1 IPNSVTSIGTSAF
14 SGCSGLTSV
23 TIPSSVTSIGSSAF
37 NGCSGLQKVIVPNID
52 IKKWCNI
59 KFASST
65 DNPLSFAHHLYS
77 DENTEITKL
86 VIPDGVTSIS
96 SYAFSGC
103 SGLTSVT
110 IPNSVTRIGSSA
122 FSGCSG
128 LTSVTIPNSVTS
140 IGEYAFYG
148 CSGLTSVTIPNSV
161 TSIGAEAFYNTR
173 IKSLTIGTGIQTIA
187 SDAFSYSSYY
197 GAKPV
202 KVIWL
207 ANTQP
212 SGYKNAGGTIN
223 YVPNDSYNGL
233 SGQKIYPFLSSMF
246 EVDGIKYVP
255 VSPSERTCDAID
267 CVYNKSAE
275 NTKIGNTITY
285 KNITMTVKNVG
296 DYICS
301 GNTFIKEL
309 DYSYNGGILSTI
321 FSGCSNITSITIG
334 SGVKRMIESAFSDC
348 KNITSVTWNAKNC
361 SYSCSSS
368 NPHSPFYNSKTNIID
383 FIIGEDVVAIPAYM
397 CYEMSNLKSI
407 NIPDSVTS
415 IGDRA
420 FSGCSGLTSVTIG
433 NSVTSISDRAFSG
446 CSGLTSV
453 TIPNSVT
460 SIGSSAF
467 YNCSGL
473 QKVIVPDIKNWC
485 SIKFG
490 NLTANPL
497 YYAHHLY
504 SDKNTEITELVIP
517 DDVTNISFSAFSGC
531 SGLTSVTI
539 PNSVTSI
546 GEDAFSGCSGL
557 TSVTIGNSVTSISD
571 RAFSGCSGLISVT
584 IGNSVTSISDRAFSG
599 CSGLT
604 SVTIPNSVTSIGDY
618 AFEDCSGLTS
628 VTIGNSVTSIGS
640 SAFSGCSGLTSVRFE
655 NSKDNTPIVLENNKV
670 FSDCPLD
677 EVYIGRKL
685 SYTTTS
691 SAGYSP
697 FYKKTTLRS
706 VKFTDKETEISDYE
720 FYGCTNL
727 TDVSMG
733 DGVKSIGAYAF
744 SGCSSLEHFTCGRQL
759 ESIGKEAFS
768 DCTSMT
774 KFKTRAA
781 VPPTCGAQA
790 LDDINKWECTL
801 YVPTES
807 IDDYQAADQWK
818 NFFFIEKFNLQG
830 DSNGDDV
837 VNAKDYS
844 GVASYIMGYSPEEF
858 DAETSDVDENGTVD
872 VRDYVG
878 IANIIST
885 GSIYGGTS
893 NNAKAAM
900 SKGMAMPMT
909 DESDAENVIYV
920 ENVSGS
926 KNSQVELSVRMR
938 NASDIRG
945 FQFDLYLPEGVTMAN
960 NAKASLS
967 SDRLAAG
974 DAHML
979 MVNEMTDGAVR
990 FLCSSMNDES
1000 FAGGDG
1006 EIATLTVNIAD
1017 NVANGDYDVVVK
1029 NAIMT
1034 ETDISRSYEAD
1045 NIKSTLTVLD
1055 QTGVE
1060 TVTEDNERRDGSI
1073 YTVGGQLV
1081 GKKATTNQ
1089 LRKGIYIRNGKK
1101 FVVK

>member
-1 IPNSVTSIGTSAF
+1 MFIIMKHYYLSFFIATLMSMAYTMASAYDIAVANSNGKTIYYSYNSDGSSVSINSGYSEYTGTVVIPETVTYNGKTYSVTSIGSDAF
-14 SGCSGLTSV
+14 EYCSGLTSV
-23 TIPSSVTSIGSSAF
+23 TIPNSVTSIGAEAFYNCSGLTSVTIPNSVTSIGSSAF
-37 NGCSGLQKVIVPNID
+37 YKCSGLKKVIVPNID
-52 IKKWCNI
+52 LKNWCSI
-59 KFASST
+59 TFANSSA
-65 DNPLSFAHHLYS
+65 NPLDYAHHLYS

-86 VIPDGVTSIS
+86 VIPDGVTSIGEW
-96 SYAFSGC
+96 AFQGC

-110 IPNSVTRIGSSA
+110 IPNSVTCIGS
-122 FSGCSG
+122 
-128 LTSVTIPNSVTS
+128 
-140 IGEYAFYG
+140 
-148 CSGLTSVTIPNSV
+148 
-161 TSIGAEAFYNTR
+161 EAFYNTS
-173 IKSLTIGTGIQTIA
+173 IKSLTIGTNIQTMESKALRGI
-187 SDAFSYSSYY
+187 D
-197 GAKPV
+197 

-207 ANTQP
+207 SNTPP
-212 SGYKNAGGTIN
+212 SGYKNAEGTIN
-223 YVPNDSYNGL
+223 YVPNNSYSGL

-267 CVYNKSAE
+267 CVYNESAK
-275 NTKIGNTITY
+275 NTKIGNTVTY
-285 KNITMTVKNVG
+285 KNVTMTVKNVG
-296 DYICS
+296 NDICS
-301 GNTFIKEL
+301 GNTYIKTLE
-309 DYSYNGGILSTI
+309 YNFDGP
-321 FSGCSNITSITIG
+321 IG
-334 SGVKRMIESAFSDC
+334 S
-348 KNITSVTWNAKNC
+348 
-361 SYSCSSS
+361 Y
-368 NPHSPFYNSKTNIID
+368 
-383 FIIGEDVVAIPAYM
+383 
-397 CYEMSNLKSI
+397 
-407 NIPDSVTS
+407 
-415 IGDRA
+415 
-420 FSGCSGLTSVTIG
+420 
-433 NSVTSISDRAFSG
+433 AFSG

-460 SIGSSAF
+460 SIG
-467 YNCSGL
+467 Y
-473 QKVIVPDIKNWC
+473 
-485 SIKFG
+485 
-490 NLTANPL
+490 
-497 YYAHHLY
+497 
-504 SDKNTEITELVIP
+504 
-517 DDVTNISFSAFSGC
+517 SAFSGC

-546 GEDAFSGCSGL
+546 GEWAF
-557 TSVTIGNSVTSISD
+557 N
-571 RAFSGCSGLISVT
+571 
-584 IGNSVTSISDRAFSG
+584 G

-604 SVTIPNSVTSIGDY
+604 SVTIPNSVTSIGGWAFNGCSGLTSVTIPNSVTGIGSY
-618 AFEDCSGLTS
+618 AFGDCSGLTS
-628 VTIGNSVTSIGS
+628 VTIGSSVTSVTIGSSVTSIGS
-640 SAFSGCSGLTSVRFE
+640 CAFYRCSGLTSVAIGNSVTRIGSTIFSGCSSLTSVRFE
-655 NSKDNTPIVLENNKV
+655 NSKDNTPIVLKDNEV

-697 FYKKTTLRS
+697 FYRNTTLRS

-744 SGCSSLEHFTCGRQL
+744 SGCSSLEQFTCGRQL

-774 KFKTRAA
+774 KFRTRAA

-844 GVASYIMGYSPEEF
+844 GVANYIMDDSPEEF
-858 DAETSDVDENGTVD
+858 DLEASDVDENGTVD

-878 IANIIST
+878 IANIIAT

-900 SKGMAMPMT
+900 SKGMAMPAT

-974 DAHML
+974 DAHTL
-979 MVNEMTDGAVR
+979 MADEMTDGAVR

-1045 NIKSTLTVLD
+1045 DIKSTLTVLD

-1060 TVTEDNERRDGSI
+1060 TVTADDERRDGSI

-1081 GKKATTNQ
+1081 GKKSTTSQ

-1101 FVVK
+1101 IVVK